1 MADYSQYYAGG
12 GSSRELAQESVGE
25 IQQRQEGINSH
36 QRDMDMQ
43 AASYIYAQK
52 MGVPVSDALALIKAK
67 DENIRNQAKFQVQQ
81 DTRNLKAQNSYIQA
95 QSELA
100 NIAYTDRDALN
111 KLSAIRAKYSPQ
123 LAGTENEATW
133 AKSISSLESG
143 VSNYQ
148 TTQHYQNL
156 DDPEKQKVITTAK
169 IVAEAEAKAPY
180 ASAEQKAK
188 DEATIQKAIL
198 QYAVKNDVSVGEAT
212 EALYPT
218 TQKAVVPAG
227 KPQAGATAPS
237 MPSNVVTKIPQ
248 GSGLQISGGLGTP
261 VMGVSNPPIPQQE
274 SSQIIAPID
283 DTEEAKPVMPPLSQP
298 NPLPSATPQAN
309 PTAPQAS
316 QQLTKEALRSLAEEL
331 GPNATKESLMDFAKQ
346 RGYTF

>member
-12 GSSRELAQESVGE
+12 GSSKELGQESVAE
-25 IQQRQEGINSH
+25 MQRRQEGVTARK
-36 QRDMDMQ
+36 RDMDMQ
-43 AASYIYAQK
+43 SAAYIYAQQI
-52 MGVPVSDALALIKAK
+52 GVPVSDALSLIKAK
-67 DENIRNQAKFQVQQ
+67 DENMRNKAMFEVQQ
-81 DTRNLKAQNSYIQA
+81 ETRNLKAQNSYIQA

-100 NIAYTDRDALN
+100 NISYTDRDALN
-111 KLSAIRAKYSPQ
+111 KLSSIRAKYSPQ

-133 AKSISSLESG
+133 AKSIASLESG

-156 DDPEKQKVITTAK
+156 DDPEKQAFLTKTK
-169 IVAEAEAKAPY
+169 ILAEQEAKAPF
-180 ASAEQKAK
+180 ASAEQAAK
-188 DEATIQKAIL
+188 DQATIQKAIL
-198 QYAVKNDVSVGEAT
+198 QYAVKNDVSVGDAT

-218 TQKAVVPAG
+218 TQKPVIPTG

-248 GSGLQISGGLGTP
+248 GSGLEISGGLGTP
-261 VMGVSNPPIPQQE
+261 MMGAGNPPIPKQE

-283 DTEEAKPVMPPLSQP
+283 DTEEANPAIPSLSQP
-298 NPLPSATPQAN
+298 KPLPSATPQTT
-309 PTAPQAS
+309 PTTPQAS
-316 QQLTKEALRSLAEEL
+316 QQLTKEALRSLAGEL
-331 GPNATKESLMDFAKQ
+331 GPNASKESLMDLAKQ